1 MKADLNLHV
10 VQVRCHEDGITWSDT
25 PGVSI
30 FYASGACMIRK
41 PGNAHTAKTRV
52 FGRKSEY

>member
-10 VQVRCHEDGITWSDT
+10 VQVRCHEDGITWSDK

-30 FYASGACMIRK
+30 FFASGACMIRK
-41 PGNAHTAKTRV
+41 PGNAHTA
-52 FGRKSEY
+52 